1 MEEKKFKQTY
11 EDDDYQVKRIV
22 GKDIKGN
29 KKVLVGLTKIKGVNW
44 SYSNAICKIL
54 NIDPNK
60 RINDLT
66 AEEVEKIDNFMKNP
80 EMPSYLMNRQK
91 DFSTGEDYHYYGADL
106 NLRNEF
112 DIKRLKKIKS
122 YKGIRHTAKLPVRG
136 QRTKSNF
143 RPNKGKSG
151 VGVKKKS

>member
-1 MEEKKFKQTY
+1 MEEKKFKQTH

-22 GKDIKGN
+22 GKDKKGN
-29 KKVLVGLTKIKGVNW
+29 KKVIVGLTKIKGVNW

-106 NLRNEF
+106 NLRNEL
-112 DIKRLKKIKS
+112 ILKD
-122 YKGIRHTAKLPVRG
+122 
-136 QRTKSNF
+136 
-143 RPNKGKSG
+143 
-151 VGVKKKS
+151 

>member
-1 MEEKKFKQTY
+1 MEEKKFKQTH

-60 RINDLT
+60 KINDLT

>member
-1 MEEKKFKQTY
+1 MEEKKFKKTH